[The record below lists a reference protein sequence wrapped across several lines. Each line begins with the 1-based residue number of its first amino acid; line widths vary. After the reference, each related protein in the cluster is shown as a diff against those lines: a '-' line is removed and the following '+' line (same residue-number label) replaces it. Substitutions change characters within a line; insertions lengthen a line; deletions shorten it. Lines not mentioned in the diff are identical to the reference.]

1 MRSFDSILRHTP
13 KWPRVNINMLSKER
27 CLCPLTVLPTA
38 MMYLSPLRSHSS
50 LHLQVPVVELNDRRE
65 IRKRS
70 RSPSRE
76 RDIAD
81 SHPSQYLG
89 AAELCNDT
97 SAVPTSSV
105 AQPEV
110 AVVAQHNVAE
120 PDTTAEYEA
129 MAPYQLSVWR
139 YSRELM

>member
-1 MRSFDSILRHTP
+1 MRSFDRILRHTP

-76 RDIAD
+76 RDIAN

-110 AVVAQHNVAE
+110 TVVAQHDTAE
-120 PDTTAEYEA
+120 PNTTSEYEA
-129 MAPYQLSVWR
+129 MSPFQLASWR
-139 YSRELM
+139 YTREPV